1 MPKKPGL
8 VSVNLL
14 PKKEI
19 AFGEKFLNWSLTFGR
34 YIIIG
39 TEIIVLIAFL
49 SRFKLDRDLIDL
61 HDQVK
66 ESLKIVSS
74 QKAVEDRVNGLQLRL
89 SEIKKIDEKQGSGF
103 DVLPKLALLTPDE
116 VTFKN
121 INIEGDKITIV
132 GTAIETVAISAFVTA
147 LVDSNQFKKDSVL
160 LEKIES
166 GKEKESGLNFTIT
179 VITKG
184 KEV

>member
-66 ESLKIVSS
+66 EGLKIVSS
-74 QKAVEDRVNGLQLRL
+74 QKAVEDRVSGLQMRL
-89 SEIKKIDEKQGSGF
+89 SEIKKIEEKQGSGF
-103 DVLPKLALLTPDE
+103 GVLPKIALLTPVE
-116 VTFKN
+116 ITFKN
-121 INIEGDKITIV
+121 INIAGNKLTVV
-132 GTAIETVAISAFVTA
+132 GTARETVAVSAFVTA
-147 LVDSNQFKKDSVL
+147 LVDSNEFKKETVV

-166 GKEKESGLNFTIT
+166 GKEGESGLNFTIT
-179 VITKG
+179 AVV
-184 KEV
+184 KEKA

>member
-8 VSVNLL
+8 ISVNLL
-14 PKKEI
+14 PRKEI
-19 AFGEKFLNWSLTFGR
+19 GFGEKFLNWSLTFGR

-66 ESLKIVSS
+66 EGLKIVSS
-74 QKAVEDRVNGLQLRL
+74 QKATEDRVGALQIRL
-89 SEIKKIDEKQGSGF
+89 SQIKKINEQPQSGLF
-103 DVLPKLALLTPDE
+103 ILSKIALLTPAE
-116 VTFKN
+116 VVFTR
-121 INIEGDKITIV
+121 INIEGDKITII
-132 GTAIETVAISAFVTA
+132 GTARETVAISAFVTA
-147 LVDSNQFKKDSVL
+147 FTDSNYFKKDSVL

-166 GKEKESGLNFTIT
+166 SKEGESGLSFTISA
-179 VITKG
+179 IA
-184 KEV
+184 KEGGI